1 MEGQNLVQV
10 AAQVPQERQARE
22 SSETPGSSAGT
33 RVPSKYTTFNQLYT
47 DDSRDP
53 CSRRYERIMSR
64 FSADIPNAVT
74 ANALFNQVINLGS
87 AQLQAYLCCS
97 EGIGGRGPRIYCVH
111 TPTRYVASLDGTSSA
126 WDDLCFA
133 FLGDLVQGQIT
144 NVLFHENAFEAIS
157 APAYTQEYILAHLEE
172 FTNETPLLPPVLP
185 DEPNTEAINTRRL
198 MYLPA
203 AYVPLFLNPG
213 GYTLRQAWDRL
224 YPALSQRQELIIC
237 RSLLHWLQAASTGTA
252 LVNPQEIGDPL
263 VALPVVAPPADKNL
277 LTQRTQILHTLL
289 PGLLA
294 PPQTLELA
302 LSQMAT
308 AIITQTN
315 ENKLVRAQKEAEDLE
330 PKLPSKRFTVTLPVL
345 LEYLQ
350 IADEANLPD
359 IWHKWANCTKRQE
372 FQVLR
377 DALEAYARST
387 QALSASVPVV
397 SAKLVQ
403 DLLNFNFVGDSADD
417 IKLGFHPFI
426 ITDGNAEHR
435 QINREVARLYGYL
448 QTGDTSVSL
457 TDLENLQVKEI
468 RSVPLSYWE
477 LEKTL
482 GSFGNLMGVVLG
494 PQHPLHVA
502 YTAMWKMLQSGLRD
516 DLHAALEYRSY
527 VKPAHV
533 LRSIQLQFYTWFNH
547 RRNRLTPPQPD
558 FTTMLNQIIMQIYV
572 LPHLPP
578 PLYALAY
585 PKKTHPASDGSIPG
599 LIPGG
604 SASGSSSSGSSAGF
618 SSDASTISGITTPTT
633 KPPPS
638 GRGSYITNLQPNATI
653 TAQDKPNIKL
663 KDIIS
668 NAPPPKMDDGTEL
681 CLSYHLR
688 GGCWSNCRRANTH
701 AQTLSNPERQRL
713 TQYLTRRFA
722 ALATP
727 ATPPPQQP
735 HSSG

>member
-1 MEGQNLVQV
+1 
-10 AAQVPQERQARE
+10 
-22 SSETPGSSAGT
+22 
-33 RVPSKYTTFNQLYT
+33 
-47 DDSRDP
+47 
-53 CSRRYERIMSR
+53 
-64 FSADIPNAVT
+64 
-74 ANALFNQVINLGS
+74 
-87 AQLQAYLCCS
+87 
-97 EGIGGRGPRIYCVH
+97 
-111 TPTRYVASLDGTSSA
+111 
-126 WDDLCFA
+126 
-133 FLGDLVQGQIT
+133 
-144 NVLFHENAFEAIS
+144 
-157 APAYTQEYILAHLEE
+157 
-172 FTNETPLLPPVLP
+172 
-185 DEPNTEAINTRRL
+185 
-198 MYLPA
+198 
-203 AYVPLFLNPG
+203 
-213 GYTLRQAWDRL
+213 
-224 YPALSQRQELIIC
+224 
-237 RSLLHWLQAASTGTA
+237 
-252 LVNPQEIGDPL
+252 
-263 VALPVVAPPADKNL
+263 
-277 LTQRTQILHTLL
+277 
-289 PGLLA
+289 
-294 PPQTLELA
+294 
-302 LSQMAT
+302 MAT

-688 GGCWSNCRRANTH
+688 GGCWSNCRRASTH
-701 AQTLSNPERQRL
+701 AQTLSNPEVQRL

-722 ALATP
+722 TLATS
-727 ATPPPQQP
+727 ATQPPQQP